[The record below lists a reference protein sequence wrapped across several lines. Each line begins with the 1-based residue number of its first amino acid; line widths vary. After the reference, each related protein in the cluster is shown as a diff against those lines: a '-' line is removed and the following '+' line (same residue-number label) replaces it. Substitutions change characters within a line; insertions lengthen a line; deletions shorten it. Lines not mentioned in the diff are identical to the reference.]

1 MDSGH
6 RKGHNWKLLITAH
19 SSVLNI
25 NVVFTPLISAASTHV
40 SLLDDSWG
48 NTYPKLHRI
57 KIETVHIET
66 ELDMEWRQPKRK
78 MYVCFRKQSWRGAI
92 QSGRNPDSGWCWVHF
107 SKEGDMGRKA
117 LTHHKCVLLMTS
129 SLTGACWELTQQS
142 YVCPGDHTWLIW
154 SGGQHWLTGRLLVVL
169 ILSVEIR
176 VWIAL
181 TKPTLKKFC
190 GFFFSFQGRLDLFL
204 MHFFKVQ

>member
-92 QSGRNPDSGWCWVHF
+92 QSGLNPDSGRCW
-107 SKEGDMGRKA
+107 EGDMGRKA

-129 SLTGACWELTQQS
+129 SLTGACWEFIQQS
-142 YVCPGDHTWLIW
+142 YVCPGDYTWLIW
-154 SGGQHWLTGRLLVVL
+154 SGGQHCLSRRLLVVL

-190 GFFFSFQGRLDLFL
+190 GFFFP
-204 MHFFKVQ
+204 FKEDWIYF